1 MNGEEMV
8 EELEAYYGLPEEV
21 KFCKKCVVSNQRP
34 RGAREFTINFK
45 NEKKETMSFTEDGI
59 CEACQY
65 AEMKKEDIDWDERE
79 RMLSRLC
86 GNRPW

>member
-8 EELEAYYGLPEEV
+8 EELEAYYGLPKEV

-34 RGAREFTINFK
+34 SGAREFTINSK
-45 NEKKETMSFTEDGI
+45 NEKKETIGFSEDGI

-65 AEMKKEDIDWDERE
+65 AK
-79 RMLSRLC
+79 
-86 GNRPW
+86 